1 MDIDLNSLDPEL
13 RTARFLAIASAS
25 LGLLSLCLAIIPA
38 CGGVASVLG
47 VVLGL
52 YSLKTEHNKAAIVG
66 VVISSLG
73 ILITVVYALFLLFFQ
88 K

>member
-13 RTARFLAIASAS
+13 RTARFLAIASAA

-52 YSLKTEHNKAAIVG
+52 YSLKTEHNNAAIVG